1 MFLHRGGHRVYPL
14 RICLFGMF
22 CLGSCVYICVERDKK
37 EEENVDIEGVAEIER
52 MTQAIHVA
60 FFVYGIVVIMST
72 PRLFFLLAF
81 VYCV

>member
-1 MFLHRGGHRVYPL
+1 M
-14 RICLFGMF
+14 
-22 CLGSCVYICVERDKK
+22 YIYVERDKK

-72 PRLFFLLAF
+72 PHLVFFISFRVLRIITR
-81 VYCV
+81 